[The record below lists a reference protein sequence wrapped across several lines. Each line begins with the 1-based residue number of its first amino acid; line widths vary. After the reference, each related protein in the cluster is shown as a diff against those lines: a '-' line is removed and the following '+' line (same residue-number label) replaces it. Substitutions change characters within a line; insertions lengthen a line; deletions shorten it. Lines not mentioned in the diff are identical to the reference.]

1 VILVPIRTARGQNS
15 REHWCERS
23 QRVKAEREAVAWL
36 LKGQAAPMLP
46 CEVLLTRLSPRGQL
60 DDDNLSG
67 SLKAV
72 RDEVARWLGV
82 DDGRDTVRYR
92 YAQARGEWA
101 VRIEF
106 VDGAIRAL
114 KALEQ
119 S

>member
-1 VILVPIRTARGQNS
+1 MIVVPIRTARGLNS
-15 REHWCERS
+15 REHHMARS
-23 QRVKAEREAVAWL
+23 RRVRAEREAVAWL
-36 LKGQAAPMLP
+36 LKGHASPMLP
-46 CEVLLTRLSPRGQL
+46 CEVLLTRLSPRGRL

-67 SLKAV
+67 SLKAC

-82 DDGRDTVRYR
+82 DDGRDTVKYR

-119 S
+119 A